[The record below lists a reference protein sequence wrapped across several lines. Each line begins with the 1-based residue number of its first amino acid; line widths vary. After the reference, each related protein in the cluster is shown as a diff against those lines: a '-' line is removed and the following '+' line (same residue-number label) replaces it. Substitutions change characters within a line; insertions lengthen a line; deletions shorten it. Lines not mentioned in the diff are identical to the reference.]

1 MNLTNIQTFL
11 CVAYHQSLSVA
22 ASMLYLSQPTVS
34 ARLQQLEEELGTTLV
49 VRKKGV
55 RTIEL
60 TPQGLAFV
68 PLAERWMTLEAETE
82 SFAKQQYLAPLTIAC
97 PDSLNNYL
105 FPALYKK
112 LSCPEYNLALRI
124 RTQQS
129 QEIFKLVENRE
140 ADVGFAFYLSRSS
153 NVRCKP
159 VLSEPMVLLC
169 SKNGNWPEG
178 PISPRSLNPR
188 HELYLPWSQDIQIWH
203 DSWWS
208 PAVHPYVYVDN
219 VALLTIYLDDPKT
232 WAFCPASVAK
242 AFLQEERPVDIRP
255 LTEGPPNRVCYMLT
269 ERTPRSAAASAAVAV
284 FEGVLHDFLKEQAA
298 GFRISENP
306 DEAEACT
313 CETGEKPLY
322 Y

>member
-1 MNLTNIQTFL
+1 MNLANIQTFL

-68 PLAERWMTLEAETE
+68 PLAERWMALEAETE
-82 SFAKQQYLAPLTIAC
+82 NFAKQQYLAPLTIAC

-105 FPALYKK
+105 FPELYKQ
-112 LSCPEYNLALRI
+112 LSAPEYNLALRI

-169 SKNGNWPEG
+169 SKYGDWPEG
-178 PISPRSLNPR
+178 PISPRQLDPR
-188 HELYLPWSQDIQIWH
+188 NELYLPWSQDVQIWH

-219 VALLTIYLDDPKT
+219 VALLTIYMDDPKT

-242 AFLQEERPVDIRP
+242 AFLQEDRPVDIRA

-269 ERTPRSAAASAAVAV
+269 ERTPRSAAAAAAVAV
-284 FEGVLHDFLKEQAA
+284 FQDALYAFLAEQAS
-298 GFRISENP
+298 GFRISDRQNG
-306 DEAEACT
+306 DIGCNT
-313 CETGEKPLY
+313 
-322 Y
+322 